1 MSHSLKKA
9 TLFTFLFVALQTSF
23 TFAYTDN
30 LPRKESRAKVAGG
43 SLIGVTLNSGVRVF
57 KGVPYAQAP
66 VGNLRWKPPQP
77 AKPWQGERTATEFGP
92 RPIQKSN
99 LLYEFRSDEMNED
112 CLYLN
117 IWTGAA
123 TSRERRPVYIFIHG
137 GSFIHGDGSQPAYD
151 GESMAK
157 QGIIYVSINYRLGV
171 FGFMAHPELSRESTY
186 GGSGNY
192 GLMDQL
198 AALKWVRDNITS
210 FGGDPTKIT
219 IGGESV
225 GAQSVSAHMASPL
238 SAGMFAR
245 AIAESGS
252 LLDARGMVLP
262 LKKAEAMG
270 VELAELTKAESLSD
284 LRDMPAKKLLKMV
297 NKGNPRRF
305 RPTLDNYFLTETPVA
320 TFTAQQQAKVPL
332 LVGNNADEVP
342 SAALFRLKR
351 INTENYDKALDRL
364 YGKKAEDAKK
374 LYPAKDNA
382 EVRKASGEMM
392 SDRLIN
398 YSTWKLAE
406 MQAQAQAA
414 PVYRYV
420 FAHPH
425 PGLNRRTI
433 KEGNFLQVTLK
444 KLINNLIA
452 GTAFHAA
459 EIEYALGNLDVQDN
473 YAWKDA
479 DYAVS
484 KQLQGYF
491 VNFIKTGNPN
501 GVDVEGAKL
510 TNWPFYTAG
519 GKGKHLRI
527 EAQSKLDTDT
537 NGMRYQ
543 FFDGFLATD

>member
-1 MSHSLKKA
+1 MFDLLKK
-9 TLFTFLFVALQTSF
+9 TIFSTILFIILTISSV
-23 TFAYTDN
+23 FAVTDD
-30 LPRKESRAKVAGG
+30 LLKKESRAKVASG
-43 SLIGVTLNSGVRVF
+43 SLIGVTLSSGVRVF
-57 KGVPYAQAP
+57 KGVPYAQPP
-66 VGNLRWKPPQP
+66 VGPLRWKAPQP
-77 AKPWQGERTATEFGP
+77 AKPWVGDKYAKAFGP

-99 LLYEFRSDEMNED
+99 LLYEFRSDEMDED

-117 IWTGAA
+117 IWTAA
-123 TSRERRPVYIFIHG
+123 ASSQERRPVYIFIHG

-157 QGIIYVSINYRLGV
+157 QGVIYVSINYRLGV
-171 FGFMAHPELSRESTY
+171 FGFMAHPELSGETTY

-198 AALKWVRDNITS
+198 AALKWVKDNITS
-210 FGGDPTKIT
+210 FGGDPHRIT

-238 SAGMFAR
+238 SAGLFER

-252 LLDARGMVLP
+252 LLDGRGMVLP
-262 LKKAEAMG
+262 LAKAEAMG
-270 VELAELTKAESLSD
+270 VELAKFTGSANIAD
-284 LRDMPAKKLLKMV
+284 LRAVPAKKLLKMV

-305 RPTLDNYFLTETPVA
+305 RPTVDHYFLLQEPTKVFALQEQV
-320 TFTAQQQAKVPL
+320 KVPL
-332 LVGNNADEVP
+332 LLGNNAEEVP

-351 INTENYDKALDRL
+351 INVENYEKALNRL
-364 YGKKAEDAKK
+364 YGKKAATAIQ
-374 LYPAKDNA
+374 LYPAKNND
-382 EVRKASGEMM
+382 EVKKSSSEMM

-406 MQAQAQAA
+406 LQAKSQTA

-425 PGLNRRTI
+425 PGLNKRTI
-433 KEGNFLQVTLK
+433 KEGNFLQVILK
-444 KLINNLIA
+444 KLINGLIA

-473 YAWKDA
+473 YAWTAEDH
-479 DYAVS
+479 AVS
-484 KQLQGYF
+484 EQLQGYF

-501 GVDVEGAKL
+501 GVDL
-510 TNWPFYTAG
+510 TGDQLVNWPPYTAG
-519 GKGKHLRI
+519 GQGQHLRI
-527 EAQSKLDTDT
+527 SLKSTTEKDSSPA
-537 NGMRYQ
+537 RYE
-543 FFDGFLATD
+543 FFDGFLETK